1 MGELDEGS
9 RATLAAA
16 ADRLLPGAA
25 AAGVDD
31 YIDQL
36 LGAFSFDPPHIWAG
50 GPFSGRHGGDAGFDD
65 WIPLGPMEAHAW
77 RQRID
82 GWQAQYRALLDA
94 LGTDFTA
101 VDGEE
106 QDRRLAAVPEL
117 RDLLYEHACEGT
129 YGDPVYGGNR
139 DRIGWLT
146 IGWVG
151 DIQPRGYTD
160 VEVSQRERTPVT
172 MRATERQRRSG
183 QERPAWPGNA
193 E

>member
-1 MGELDEGS
+1 V
-9 RATLAAA
+9 LAAA

-36 LGAFSFDPPHIWAG
+36 LDAFSFDPPHIWAG
-50 GPFSGRHGGDAGFDD
+50 GPFSGRHGGEAGFDD
-65 WIPLGPMEAHAW
+65 WIPLGPMEAQAW

-82 GWQAQYRALLDA
+82 GWQAQYRTLLAA
-94 LGTDFTA
+94 LGANFTA
-101 VDGEE
+101 VDGDE
-106 QDRRLAAVPEL
+106 QDRRLRAEPEL

-139 DRIGWLT
+139 DLVGWQT

-151 DIQPRGYTD
+151 DVQPRGYTD
-160 VEVSQRERTPVT
+160 VEVSQREKS
-172 MRATERQRRSG
+172 AIDD
-183 QERPAWPGNA
+183 
-193 E
+193 